1 MINILRKN
9 QKGLWIIIGLLCI
22 PFVFYFSKS
31 DLGKIQKDE
40 FGQFHGRTVTRIDF
54 QRGLRLFNL
63 ARDLGMYTF
72 LQGMIAGAQ
81 TENAAQTDFV
91 WNHLILHREAERLGI
106 VPAASEIAPAVKKFM
121 VFQGEKGFDINK
133 YNQFTQNVLPSMG
146 FGEAQIEE
154 LASDQLILEKLKN
167 LVSAGATVPEGELK
181 ENYERAYG
189 KLSLAVVRVKSE
201 EIEKGV
207 QISEEEI
214 AKYYEAQK
222 ATLLS
227 EEKRKIGFVSFALDE
242 EQKKLSGKE
251 RVAVLQKLADRAND
265 FSQALL
271 EKGAQ
276 FDQVAAKF
284 QLPLVTTEMFAR
296 STPDPKL
303 SGQPQLMEPA
313 FQLKPEEPN
322 SDAVQVGDGFYVL
335 HLMGTE
341 PPRPLSLE
349 EAKPKIA
356 ETLKKR
362 RVSELVATKGA
373 EAAQSLRE
381 AMKTG
386 KPLDAALQATGLPM
400 EKIPPFALSDPPTP
414 PAAAEPGKPP
424 VPVAPDLQSIKSAAG
439 ELKAGEVSNF
449 IPTPTGGAVVVL
461 EKRDQPDPANYE
473 KTRAEFTTRMA
484 GGKKE
489 IAFYEWLRERRREAG
504 VPATVEPAAA
514 PVEQG

>member
-9 QKGLWIIIGLLCI
+9 QKGLWIVIGLLCI

-31 DLGKIQKDE
+31 DLGKIQKDD
-40 FGQFHGRTVTRIDF
+40 FGTFHGNAVTRIEF

-72 LQGMIAGAQ
+72 LQAMIAGAQ
-81 TENAAQTDFV
+81 SENAAQTDFV
-91 WNHLILHREAERLGI
+91 WNHMILHREAERLGI
-106 VPAASEIAPAVKKFM
+106 VPSASEIAPAVKKFM
-121 VFQGEKGFDINK
+121 AFQGPNGFDFNK
-133 YNQFTQNVLPSMG
+133 YTQFTENVLPSMG

-154 LASDQLILEKLKN
+154 LASDQLILEKLKT
-167 LVSAGATVPEGELK
+167 LVSAGATVPEAELK

-189 KLSLAVVRVKSE
+189 KLSVAVVRVKSE

-207 QISEEEI
+207 QISDEDI
-214 AKYYEAQK
+214 AKYYEAHK
-222 ATLLS
+222 AELIS
-227 EEKRKIGFVSFALDE
+227 EEKRKLGFVSFSLDD
-242 EQKKLSGKE
+242 EQKKLAGKE

-265 FSQALL
+265 FNQALL
-271 EKGAQ
+271 EKDAQ
-276 FDQVAAKF
+276 FDQVATKF
-284 QLPLVTTEMFAR
+284 QLPIETTDLFTR
-296 STPDPKL
+296 SNPDPKL
-303 SGQPQLMEPA
+303 SAKPQLVEPA

-322 SDAVQVGDGFYVL
+322 TDALQVGDGFYVL

-356 ETLKKR
+356 ETLKKQ
-362 RVSELVATKGA
+362 RVTEMVATKGA

-381 AMKTG
+381 AMKAGTA
-386 KPLDAALQATGLPM
+386 LDAALQATGLPM
-400 EKIPPFALSDPPTP
+400 EKIPPFALADPPTP
-414 PAAAEPGKPP
+414 KAAEPGNPP
-424 VPVAPDLQSIKSAAG
+424 QPDAPDLQAIKGAAS

-449 IPTPTGGAVVVL
+449 LPTPMGGVVVVL
-461 EKRDQPDPANYE
+461 EKREEPDPANYE
-473 KTRAEFTTRMA
+473 KTRADFTTRMA

-504 VPATVEPAAA
+504 VQTPVEPSDA